1 MLKNFKKYID
11 FLLMRMY
18 NVNTLAKYFINGGCT
33 MDYSVFFDFIKI
45 IVVSILQSVGVFDEL
60 AKEGLDVNALLEKLG
75 MEPIKPAE
83 PQA

>member
-1 MLKNFKKYID
+1 
-11 FLLMRMY
+11 
-18 NVNTLAKYFINGGCT
+18 

-75 MEPIKPAE
+75 MEPIKPAD